1 MRINAIKRMNMLAAA
16 SSGAALALYPELI
29 GQWLGTTAVGQLR
42 LLGIVTLL
50 YGAHVLVSSLR
61 ARQSRSELLYF
72 ALCDAGW
79 VAVTVLALAAGA
91 ITTASGSV
99 AAGALAA
106 AVTLFGLR
114 YHREARRLRPA

>member
-1 MRINAIKRMNMLAAA
+1 MRINAIKRMNVLAAS
-16 SSGAALALYPELI
+16 SSGAALALWPDPI
-29 GQWLGTTAVGQLR
+29 GRWLGTTAVWQLR
-42 LLGIVTLL
+42 LLGVVTLL

-61 ARQSRSELLYF
+61 ARQSRGELLYF

-91 ITTASGSV
+91 ITTASGAL

-106 AVTLFGLR
+106 AVAIFGVI
-114 YHREARRLRPA
+114 YHREARRLSHA